1 MKSRIKTLRLSP
13 RSKETGFT
21 LIELMIVVAILG
33 ILLSIALP
41 AYRQNVVKTR
51 RTDVQQ
57 IIEAHAQAL
66 ERYYSTNGRYVTT
79 ATGTTCGATAPSDTS
94 NYTFSVTCAANT
106 FSITSTP
113 VVGSMQAAD
122 GAQSLSSSGART
134 GTWAK

>member
-1 MKSRIKTLRLSP
+1 MKTLHPSP
-13 RSKETGFT
+13 STQETGVT

-41 AYRQNVVKTR
+41 SYRKNVVKTR
-51 RTDVQQ
+51 RTDAQQ

-66 ERYYSTNGRYVTT
+66 ERYYTTNGRYVTI

-94 NYTFSVTCAANT
+94 NYTFSVTCALNT

-113 VVGSMQAAD
+113 VSGSMQAGD